1 MLARVAAL
9 LLCGLTFP
17 MFAATFTVTN
27 PVIGINTGPG
37 TLHQAILDANA
48 NPGRD
53 QIVFAVAFATTDP
66 SLPPITDAVDI
77 DGTFEGS
84 DADVIPSGAIEGVVL
99 FRFSAGSSTST
110 LRDLDVALAAPAV
123 RVESGVTGVVIAGNR
138 FMGQVQIFGDDNT
151 LGGTTAAD
159 ANTGFFAIRVDGNG
173 NDLLRNSTSGGLIT
187 AFGAPNTVIGTVGN
201 GNTTPSITLI
211 DSPGSVIEGNNIGSG
226 GVGIGSDDV
235 IVRNNVIGGT
245 VTVARSGLV
254 LVTGVAITG
263 NSITSSGLAI
273 DLHANGPTPNDGAPD
288 ADPGDNGFQN
298 FPVLTSASLTPGAL
312 TVTGTLATTP
322 LTPYQI
328 ELFSNDAANP
338 DARTLLDSFTAS
350 TDAAGNLTFTRTIT
364 SPLPVA
370 GEVITSTATNRGLLP
385 TGTGFPNS
393 TSEVSAP
400 IALAL
405 PGGLGFES
413 PTYTVDEDAGTV
425 TITVTR
431 TGGDEGTVTVNY
443 ATTDG
448 SATAP
453 ADYTETSGT
462 LTFGPGVTEQ
472 TFTVPIV
479 QDLQPESDETFTI
492 TLSGPTGGA
501 TLINATTTV
510 AITGS
515 AIGAAAVPTVSEWA
529 LMVLALGL
537 GLFAVKAVRYL

>member
-1 MLARVAAL
+1 MLARLAAL

-17 MFAATFTVTN
+17 LFAATFTVTN
-27 PVIGINTGPG
+27 GASTTGPG

-53 QIVFAVAFATTDP
+53 QIVFAVPFATTETA
-66 SLPPITDAVDI
+66 LPAITDAVDI
-77 DGTFEGS
+77 DGTFGGS
-84 DADVIPSGAIEGVVL
+84 DAEVGPLGPVEGSTL

-110 LRDLDVALAAPAV
+110 LRDLEIRWSLPAI
-123 RVESGVTGVVIAGNR
+123 RVDTGVTGVVIAGNQIT
-138 FMGQVQIFGDDNT
+138 GQVRIAGSNNT
-151 LGGTTAAD
+151 FGGTTAAD
-159 ANTGFFAIRVDGNG
+159 RNSGMFFLTVANGSGNQI
-173 NDLLRNSTSGGLIT
+173 LRNTLSHIT
-187 AFGAPNTVIGTVGN
+187 VLDAPNTIVGSVSN
-201 GNTTPSITLI
+201 GNQVPTITLV
-211 DSPGSVIEGNNIGSG
+211 DSPGSVIEGNTVGTG
-226 GVGIGSDDV
+226 GVTVGSDDV
-235 IVRNNVIGGT
+235 IVRNNIIGGT
-245 VTVARSGLV
+245 VRVVRDGLL
-254 LVTGVAITG
+254 LVSGVAITG

-273 DLHANGPTPNDGAPD
+273 DLSANGPTPNDAAPD
-288 ADPGDNGFQN
+288 PDFGDNAWQN
-298 FPVLTSASLTPGAL
+298 FPVLTSASLTPGGL
-312 TVTGTLATTP
+312 TVTGTLTSAP

-350 TDAAGNLTFTRTIT
+350 TDATGNLTFTRTIT

-370 GEVITSTATNRGLLP
+370 GEVITSTATNRGLVAIP
-385 TGTGFPNS
+385 GSAPNS

-400 IALAL
+400 IALAF
-405 PGGLGFES
+405 PGGLRFES
-413 PTYTVDEDAGTV
+413 PTYAVDEDAGTV

-443 ATTDG
+443 ATTNG

-453 ADYTETSGT
+453 VDYTQTSGT

-479 QDLQPESDETFTI
+479 QDMVPESDETFTI
-492 TLSGPTGGA
+492 TLSGPSGGA

-510 AITGS
+510 TITGS
-515 AIGAAAVPTVSEWA
+515 AIGAAAVPTASEWG

-537 GLFAVKAVRYL
+537 ALFAARAVRHF

>member
-1 MLARVAAL
+1 MLARLAL
-9 LLCGLTFP
+9 SLLCGLTLP
-17 MFAATFTVTN
+17 LFAATFTVTN
-27 PVIGINTGPG
+27 GASTTGPG

-53 QIVFAVAFATTDP
+53 QIVFAVPFATTETA
-66 SLPPITDAVDI
+66 LPAITDAVDI
-77 DGTFEGS
+77 DGTFGGS
-84 DADVIPSGAIEGVVL
+84 DAEVGPLGPVEGSTL

-110 LRDLDVALAAPAV
+110 LRDLEIRWALPAI
-123 RVESGVTGVVIAGNR
+123 RVDTGVTGVVIAGNQIT
-138 FMGQVQIFGDDNT
+138 GQVRIAGSNNT
-151 LGGTTAAD
+151 FGGTTVAD
-159 ANTGFFAIRVDGNG
+159 RNSGMFFLTVANGSGNQV
-173 NDLLRNSTSGGLIT
+173 LRNTLSNIT
-187 AFGAPNTVIGTVGN
+187 VLDAPNTIIGSVSN
-201 GNTTPSITLI
+201 GNQVPAITLV
-211 DSPGSVIEGNNIGSG
+211 DSPGSVIEGNTIGSG

-245 VTVARSGLV
+245 VRVVGTGLL
-254 LVTGVAITG
+254 LVGGVAITG

-273 DLHANGPTPNDGAPD
+273 DLSGNGPTPNDAAPD
-288 ADPGDNGFQN
+288 PDSGDNGWQN

-312 TVTGTLATTP
+312 TVTGTLTSAP

-328 ELFSNDAANP
+328 ELFSNSAANP

-350 TDAAGNLTFTRTIT
+350 TDATGNLTFTRTIT

-370 GEVITSTATNRGLLP
+370 GEVITATATNRGLLAIP
-385 TGTGFPNS
+385 GSTPNS

-479 QDLQPESDETFTI
+479 QDLLPESDETFTI

-501 TLINATTTV
+501 TLINPATTVT
-510 AITGS
+510 IPGS
-515 AIGAAAVPTVSEWA
+515 AIGAAAIPTASEWG

-537 GLFAVKAVRYL
+537 ALFAARAIGHL